1 MEKYIITNDKVYIAR
16 NIDNSI
22 YTTNDINLAMRHN
35 TKAKAE
41 NTLSTLPKPYKNL
54 KFKVIEIEDKDN
66 SEEQDQVIY
75 DEPITSI
82 DTEVDEI
89 ISTIEN
95 GFKKLAEYKR
105 TIGNKHSYIEK
116 EICDIEHAAEFF
128 NLNAS
133 EGFMIYKMLQN
144 ARKERRKIKD
154 DILKLQIAFNS
165 PLSSWTEG
173 KISQNINSRF
183 ESRTYEPRVLKE
195 LFNR

>member
-22 YTTNDINLAMRHN
+22 FTTNDINLAIRHN
-35 TKAKAE
+35 TKIKAE
-41 NTLSTLPKPYKNL
+41 NTLSTLPKSYKNL
-54 KFKVIEIEDKDN
+54 KFKVVEVDDNEN
-66 SEEQDQVIY
+66 SEEQDQVVF
-75 DEPITSI
+75 DEPISNI
-82 DTEVDEI
+82 NTEIDEI

-95 GFKKLAEYKR
+95 GFKRLAECKR
-105 TIGNKHSYIEK
+105 TMGSKHSNIEK

-154 DILKLQIAFNS
+154 DILKLKIASNS

-195 LFNR
+195 LFDR